1 MQRIEG
7 VSLNPR
13 QPLTYTLL
21 VYDVPYTN
29 ITSTDRYSRLKS
41 LAPLEETEPT
51 LPGLLYVGISTLFG
65 STLARP
71 CSLPLRILAPPTFAF
86 TALLHFL
93 PNTSRNVGDYL
104 WHVEKKYVPGVDKRQ
119 SALVGRMGGI
129 WEDAIAGVNE
139 ANGGVG
145 HGVDSALGWVQDN
158 TGLKVK
164 DVVQEGRKKSN

>member
-1 MQRIEG
+1 
-7 VSLNPR
+7 
-13 QPLTYTLL
+13 
-21 VYDVPYTN
+21 
-29 ITSTDRYSRLKS
+29 
-41 LAPLEETEPT
+41 
-51 LPGLLYVGISTLFG
+51 
-65 STLARP
+65 
-71 CSLPLRILAPPTFAF
+71 
-86 TALLHFL
+86 
-93 PNTSRNVGDYL
+93 VGDYL